1 MERMMVLTTF
11 AKKNTTILLLGSI
24 MALASILRFYHIGY
38 NPLMLD
44 EAYSHWF
51 AALTYKEHWTSAT
64 EFGIHPVLYYS
75 FLKFW
80 ISIFGDGHF
89 AMRST
94 SALASILTLPFV
106 FLFGKNIGGEKAGTH
121 IGLLSALFFAISPL
135 NLEWA
140 QMARPYAF
148 MTLGVTMA
156 CAGFSWYLRYN
167 KSETHELPHSN
178 PRWFAD
184 ICIVFGASLSLWSHN
199 MSVLFIL
206 SMGLY
211 TLWWYCIDKSLTT
224 RTALHLIMLAMI
236 AFLLWS
242 PHAYW
247 LISQTSIV
255 TDNIFYVFPMTIASF
270 GQKLIEIF
278 GTGPPFAALSFVL
291 IVPISWMGLK
301 YCFASVGKEQMY
313 LLSCLLL
320 LPFVA
325 EIALDK
331 LFVPLMLTKTHLW
344 ATIPFFIAIAFGVMS
359 IAKTIVKYSIIGM
372 IILTSLAGSYP
383 IHHKTVEYNWRA
395 LAITTLIEDKKSP
408 ILIYPNEL
416 ALPLIYEA
424 KHLGVAD
431 EYLEKRI
438 VPLPAEFPA
447 LDLDRPTMA
456 GVPIVLKTDVPII
469 LEHIDNVSEF
479 WIMASFNPLYDPNL
493 EFLTEI
499 LKTHEVI
506 EDHGRAIKL
515 RRIDHVKNEQPQ
527 TN

>member
-1 MERMMVLTTF
+1 MMVLTTF
-11 AKKNTTILLLGSI
+11 AKKNTTILLLGSVV
-24 MALASILRFYHIGY
+24 ALASILRFYHIAY

-106 FLFGKNIGGEKAGTH
+106 FIFGKNIGGKKAGTH

-167 KSETHELPHSN
+167 KPETHELPHSKA
-178 PRWFAD
+178 RWFAD

-224 RTALHLIMLAMI
+224 RTALHLIMLALT

-247 LISQTSIV
+247 LISQTSIL
-255 TDNIFYVFPMTIASF
+255 TGNIFYVFPMTIASF

-291 IVPISWMGLK
+291 IVPIGWMGLK
-301 YCFASVGKEQMY
+301 YCSAVAGKKQSY
-313 LLSCLLL
+313 LLIFLILIPL
-320 LPFVA
+320 TM

-331 LFVPLMLTKTHLW
+331 LFIPLMITKTHIW

-359 IAKTIVKYSIIGM
+359 LAKTIVKYSIIGM
-372 IILTSLAGSYP
+372 IILASLAGSYHIP
-383 IHHKTVEYNWRA
+383 YITVESNWRA
-395 LAITTLIEDKKSP
+395 LVITTLIEDKKSP

-416 ALPLIYEA
+416 ALPFRYEA
-424 KHLGVAD
+424 NHMGISAD
-431 EYLEKRI
+431 DVDRRVI
-438 VPLPAEFPA
+438 PLPAAFPVIG
-447 LDLDRPTMA
+447 LDRPTMA
-456 GVPIVLKTDVPII
+456 GVPVVIKSDVKVA
-469 LEHIDNVSEF
+469 LEKIDHSSEF
-479 WIMASFNPLYDPNL
+479 WILTKFHPFFDPNL

-515 RRIDHVKNEQPQ
+515 RRIDPVKSEHPQ